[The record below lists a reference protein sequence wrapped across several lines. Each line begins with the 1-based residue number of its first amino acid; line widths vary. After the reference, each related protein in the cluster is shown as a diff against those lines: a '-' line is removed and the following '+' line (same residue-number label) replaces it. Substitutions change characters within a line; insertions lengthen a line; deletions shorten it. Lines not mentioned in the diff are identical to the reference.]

1 MLTKEENKE
10 PEYIIKKNPREKN
23 SYKIQYKLRKNKN
36 YDNKVYQKSNK
47 SNNNLYSRSNYSA
60 KTFNQ
65 KPAKNLVKDNNDL
78 DEQSLNN
85 FTQIEKNA
93 ISYSNF
99 SISEMNALKALEKNK
114 LKIISDSR
122 NSNNQKDNICYTSE
136 IKNLK
141 MDIKELSNSQNNN
154 INNNEFNNKD
164 DNNNFVYKNEDVK
177 SIINNNPKILN
188 KTSNNSNKI
197 LPDINKKN
205 DNGLQKLNKK
215 IKKPLSSK
223 IFKKMNRPK
232 KLRNVNVVRK
242 FDFYNNNKRKM
253 HKIDE
258 EKNNYSEEKE
268 LNEIH
273 DKNNYISNNQLFIK
287 NKLNN
292 DEDKTYEKNSTKNEN
307 NNCLLFNEIDEKF
320 NNLYSKLVKKK
331 EEFKDDESNN
341 YIEESNNTTQI
352 FRITYPNLKRYRQK
366 SEPNLRIDMTK
377 IKINDEIN
385 KDIAKIKYPLIKNC
399 NTNLSKFKTLEETI
413 KTENSNKRMI
423 TNLLNKQKNPELKEI
438 LSNLQNT
445 INKFSKY
452 EETKEYNYLS
462 TLPANNLSPFEAFK
476 FENKNLNNNNLN
488 FKLQTFNYNYSTE
501 QTNYN
506 KKMEK
511 FKSTFNDFK
520 KIIQGKNKSKNI
532 LVNQQRNDNKNHL
545 NTRIIY
551 SSLSPVNNLE
561 NDIFILES

>member
-1 MLTKEENKE
+1 MLIKEENKE

-78 DEQSLNN
+78 NEQSLNN

-136 IKNLK
+136 TKNLK

-154 INNNEFNNKD
+154 IKNNEINNKD

-197 LPDINKKN
+197 LPDINNN

-223 IFKKMNRPK
+223 IFKKIKRPK

-341 YIEESNNTTQI
+341 YICI
-352 FRITYPNLKRYRQK
+352 
-366 SEPNLRIDMTK
+366 MT
-377 IKINDEIN
+377 
-385 KDIAKIKYPLIKNC
+385 
-399 NTNLSKFKTLEETI
+399 
-413 KTENSNKRMI
+413 
-423 TNLLNKQKNPELKEI
+423 
-438 LSNLQNT
+438 
-445 INKFSKY
+445 
-452 EETKEYNYLS
+452 
-462 TLPANNLSPFEAFK
+462 
-476 FENKNLNNNNLN
+476 
-488 FKLQTFNYNYSTE
+488 
-501 QTNYN
+501 
-506 KKMEK
+506 
-511 FKSTFNDFK
+511 
-520 KIIQGKNKSKNI
+520 
-532 LVNQQRNDNKNHL
+532 
-545 NTRIIY
+545 
-551 SSLSPVNNLE
+551 
-561 NDIFILES
+561 

>member
-36 YDNKVYQKSNK
+36 YDNKIYQKSNK

-78 DEQSLNN
+78 NEQSLNN

-154 INNNEFNNKD
+154 IKNNEINNKD

-223 IFKKMNRPK
+223 IFKKMKRPK